1 MGRRS
6 VFSPGCGCILMG
18 IGAVL
23 MIIGVPVF
31 IIGIAGG
38 GGTIPTVVG
47 FSLALI
53 GVLIIGRILD
63 DSIFGTP
70 K

>member
-6 VFSPGCGCILMG
+6 VFSPGCGCILVFL
-18 IGAVL
+18 GAIL

-38 GGTIPTVVG
+38 GGLTFTVVG
-47 FSLALI
+47 TVLALI

-63 DSIFGTP
+63 DSLFGTRM
-70 K
+70 